1 MYVCMYVCMYV
12 YYSIRRVQ
20 MAINDLY
27 TIALFSNYFIIFCL
41 DLLKARCIEGVGV
54 FSVPHY

>member
-1 MYVCMYVCMYV
+1 
-12 YYSIRRVQ
+12 

-41 DLLKARCIEGVGV
+41 DLLNARCIEGVGV